1 LIEEFVCNMG
11 AQEREVPMHADR
23 EHVIS
28 VVLEHEDWKE
38 FVKLQ
43 PQPVNWLRER
53 IQEMIAAAQP
63 GREPQPSGLS
73 GAASQ

>member
-1 LIEEFVCNMG
+1 
-11 AQEREVPMHADR
+11 MHADR

-28 VVLEHEDWKE
+28 VVLDHEDWKE

-53 IQEMIAAAQP
+53 IQEMLAQAATASAQA
-63 GREPQPSGLS
+63 SGTT
-73 GAASQ
+73 SQA

>member
-1 LIEEFVCNMG
+1 MG

-53 IQEMIAAAQP
+53 IQEMIAQA
-63 GREPQPSGLS
+63 S
-73 GAASQ
+73 GATPQTSGTSSPAA